1 MFDRAFTWEY
11 YAGDADRVYRYN
23 IFLKSRTNRITTV
36 GGPTD
41 RPPARSRTRA
51 HKSSLGGRYL
61 KYCAVFETTHFISAA
76 CRENLR
82 TVETAAKIGELRN
95 LTDRRRGVGLS
106 ERCARS
112 MRHLISGHGKRS
124 QQFSSYNGRIHQ
136 RGLKTCKRH
145 D

>member
-1 MFDRAFTWEY
+1 MGILCWRRRS
-11 YAGDADRVYRYN
+11 RVPLQYFFKVAYEPHNHR
-23 IFLKSRTNRITTV
+23 RW
-36 GGPTD
+36 TD
-41 RPPARSRTRA
+41 RPTTCSQQNACTQIVSRRSRYR
-51 HKSSLGGRYL
+51 
-61 KYCAVFETTHFISAA
+61 AVFETTHFISAA

-136 RGLKTCKRH
+136 RGLKTCKR
-145 D
+145 DTIND